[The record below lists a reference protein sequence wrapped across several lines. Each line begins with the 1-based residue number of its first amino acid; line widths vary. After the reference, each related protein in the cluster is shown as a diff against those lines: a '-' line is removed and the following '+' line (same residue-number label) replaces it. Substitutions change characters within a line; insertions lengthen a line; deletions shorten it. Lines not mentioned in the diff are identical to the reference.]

1 MLSFRYDARGCARK
15 YSKYRRRIVTN
26 GKALRYGSGVKIELQ
41 AKLRCLGG
49 VPAFALG
56 IESHVRRRIPTSGP
70 RRDKTLSNTHVTP
83 NRLSVGGLAANSP
96 EFRSILLRRVL

>member
-1 MLSFRYDARGCARK
+1 MLEVVLASRQDIGEGLLRTVRPCATGR
-15 YSKYRRRIVTN
+15 
-26 GKALRYGSGVKIELQ
+26 VKIELQ

-56 IESHVRRRIPTSGP
+56 IESHVRRRISTSGP
-70 RRDKTLSNTHVTP
+70 RRDKTVSNTHVTP